1 LEVNFQGYSLFRS
14 TIDGGAVRIEAQS
27 ITGTRTGDDG
37 RRFVVVNII
46 DSGAGIPAEEVPFV
60 FDAFWQPARGRS
72 AAGRG
77 LGLAIARRIA
87 AAHGGNVSVRSQC
100 GVGTTYSIVL
110 PATQPAGLSESR
122 RILIVDD
129 APELL
134 LLLRKLVAR
143 MGYEA
148 ETASDGYAALRL
160 LREKSIDLV
169 LTDWAMPGMNGGELI
184 TMMRGEMR
192 LSNIPAIVLTG
203 HDTDEER
210 REALRAGAQ
219 HFMVKPVKRDD
230 LQRTINE
237 LLQTVIAVG
246 VKG

>member
-1 LEVNFQGYSLFRS
+1 M
-14 TIDGGAVRIEAQS
+14 
-27 ITGTRTGDDG
+27 
-37 RRFVVVNII
+37 
-46 DSGAGIPAEEVPFV
+46 
-60 FDAFWQPARGRS
+60 
-72 AAGRG
+72 
-77 LGLAIARRIA
+77 GLAIARRIA